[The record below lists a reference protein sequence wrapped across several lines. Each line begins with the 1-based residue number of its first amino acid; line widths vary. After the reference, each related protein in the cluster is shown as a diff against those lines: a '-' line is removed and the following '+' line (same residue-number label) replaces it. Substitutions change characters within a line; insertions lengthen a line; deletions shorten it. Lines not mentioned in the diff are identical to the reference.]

1 MPEPAG
7 RKPRVKKF
15 NTSTPLDRESLQ
27 AWVEHF
33 ASELTEN
40 DGVEITLTQ
49 DEGEDGRRRRTV
61 TSFQVS
67 PNYNICPMRH
77 GETEYDTDPK
87 PTPKPRSGGAGNGG
101 S

>member
-1 MPEPAG
+1 MPEPAK

-15 NTSTPLDRESLQ
+15 DTSTPLDRESLQ

-33 ASELTEN
+33 ARGLTED

-49 DEGEDGRRRRTV
+49 DEGEEGRRRRRV

-77 GETEYDTDPK
+77 GETDPK
-87 PTPKPRSGGAGNGG
+87 SEPKPGGPGSGGR
-101 S
+101 